1 MTAPAPRVPTDP
13 DHFPA
18 TGPNSLA
25 PLPHRLAARMIDLLV
40 VGIPVAIVAIAVVE
54 VRDGAI
60 DPESVPWWLL
70 VVQVGLAVV
79 YETVAVALFGTTLGK
94 WALGLRVA
102 RYADGRRPDTG
113 RAAQRALLP
122 NVFAAVPLVFVAIGQ
137 WVVYASCAF
146 HPLRRGWH
154 DRYAGTLV
162 VRSR

>member
-1 MTAPAPRVPTDP
+1 MTTPTPRVPTEP

-18 TGPNSLA
+18 AGPNALA
-25 PLPHRLAARMIDLLV
+25 PLPHRIAARGIDLLV
-40 VGIPVAIVAIAVVE
+40 VGLPIALVALAVVE
-54 VRDGAI
+54 VRDGRI

-70 VVQVGLAVV
+70 IVQVVVAVI
-79 YETVAVALFGTTLGK
+79 YETLAVALFGTTLGK
-94 WALGLRVA
+94 WALGLRVV

-122 NVFAAVPLVFVAIGQ
+122 NAFAAVPLFFVAIGQ
-137 WVVYASCAF
+137 WVVYGSSAF